1 MLYYGCLYEKRLRV
15 YHNRTGII
23 IPAGTDYQS
32 TKRERM
38 MKNYLKKTGM
48 KRIWMTIIGNI
59 FIGLGI
65 AVFRYAALGN
75 DPFTAMNLSLS
86 ERVGMSYPTFQVIFN
101 LCVFV
106 IQLIWGRELIGIGT
120 IVNACFLGYIV
131 DFFYKLLL
139 LLPVSAEALWL
150 RVFIVLVGV
159 IIISFG
165 LSLYQ
170 TSDVGVAPYDALS
183 LITGKKLPRIPY
195 FWHRMFDDALA
206 AVASIMAT
214 GFTNIGL
221 GSVVSAFGLGPFIHF
236 FNKHFS
242 EKLLRDRE

>member
-1 MLYYGCLYEKRLRV
+1 MRG
-15 YHNRTGII
+15 
-23 IPAGTDYQS
+23 
-32 TKRERM
+32 
-38 MKNYLKKTGM
+38 YLKKVGV
-48 KRIWMTIIGNI
+48 KRIMMTIIGNI

-65 AVFRYAALGN
+65 AIFRYAALGN

-86 ERVGMSYPTFQVIFN
+86 ERVGISYPVFQVIFN

-139 LLPVSAEALWL
+139 LLPVSFGAFWQSVLI
-150 RVFIVLVGV
+150 VFVGV

-183 LITGKKLPRIPY
+183 LITEKRLPKIPY

-206 AVASIMAT
+206 AIISLVAT
-214 GFTNIGL
+214 GFANIGL

-242 EKLLRDRE
+242 EKLLKTGDIKRE

>member
-1 MLYYGCLYEKRLRV
+1 MRG
-15 YHNRTGII
+15 
-23 IPAGTDYQS
+23 
-32 TKRERM
+32 
-38 MKNYLKKTGM
+38 YLKKVGR
-48 KRIWMTIIGNI
+48 KRILMTIIGNI

-65 AVFRYAALGN
+65 AIFRYAALGN

-86 ERVGMSYPTFQVIFN
+86 ERVGISYPVFQVIFN

-139 LLPVSAEALWL
+139 LLPVSLGAFWQSVLI
-150 RVFIVLVGV
+150 VFVGV

-183 LITGKKLPRIPY
+183 LITEKKLPKIPY

-206 AVASIMAT
+206 AIISLVAT
-214 GFTNIGL
+214 GFANIGL

-242 EKLLRDRE
+242 EKLLKKTETNRK

>member
-1 MLYYGCLYEKRLRV
+1 MVAAYF
-15 YHNRTGII
+15 
-23 IPAGTDYQS
+23 
-32 TKRERM
+32 
-38 MKNYLKKTGM
+38 
-48 KRIWMTIIGNI
+48 KRIGWKRILMTIIGNV

-65 AVFRYAALGN
+65 GIFRYAAMGN
-75 DPFTAMNLSLS
+75 DPYTAMNLSLS
-86 ERVGMSYPTFQVIFN
+86 ASVGIDYPVFQILFN
-101 LCVFV
+101 LAAFV

-131 DFFYKLLL
+131 EFFYQFLLG
-139 LLPVSAEALWL
+139 LPLGPLAFWQSVSV
-150 RVFIVLVGV
+150 VFIGV
-159 IIISFG
+159 VICSFG

-183 LITGKKLPRIPY
+183 LITRKKLPKIPY

-206 AVASIMAT
+206 AVISFAFT

-221 GSVVSAFGLGPFIHF
+221 GSLVSAFGLGPFIHF

-242 EKLLRDRE
+242 EKLLKKYN